1 MMGSALIQLGNHMA
15 INVGASFAGIFEWE
29 IAMEVKL
36 QMPLTTIAL
45 IAEIGRQ
52 FSRMNLGEG
61 GFALNFD
68 ASFLPIIRLILPHP
82 KPVIESIRKEK
93 ISPK

>member
-15 INVGASFAGIFEWE
+15 INGGASFAGIFEWE

-68 ASFLPIIRLILPHP
+68 ASFLPISLIMGSC
-82 KPVIESIRKEK
+82 ERK
-93 ISPK
+93 